1 MAVSY
6 LVRLKPNQ
14 LVELFAGSAARQLLR
29 KQSVFEYSLCLSRA
43 CLGKKIAFIYIYG
56 KRDRFLTG
64 ALRSS
69 ISIAK
74 RSGCGLYLLQALV

>member
-29 KQSVFEYSLCLSRA
+29 KQSVFEFSLCLSRA
-43 CLGKKIAFIYIYG
+43 CLGKQIAFMYIWQ
-56 KRDRFLTG
+56 KETVFSLSPER
-64 ALRSS
+64 
-69 ISIAK
+69 
-74 RSGCGLYLLQALV
+74 

>member
-29 KQSVFEYSLCLSRA
+29 KQSVFEFSLCLSRA
-43 CLGKKIAFIYIYG
+43 CLGKQIAFTFKWLFVRRYLDNLKNDWASFY
-56 KRDRFLTG
+56 
-64 ALRSS
+64 ASE
-69 ISIAK
+69 IATP
-74 RSGCGLYLLQALV
+74 